1 MEVNIIHRE
10 KAAAVV
16 VPAEAVAANAVQVV
30 SSGKIRRVPVTV
42 GIRGSRNVEIIGNVS
57 KDTTVLSPARA
68 DLADGTRVRVANVNV
83 PAKPAPEAPVD
94 ATLDPTPSPGPS
106 PGPVASAALDRNS
119 AAVVTSSVDA
129 DNAVIS
135 SAISAH
141 VDSIVND
148 ARRNV
153 GKYSTTR

>member
-1 MEVNIIHRE
+1 MTVEVNIVYHE

-16 VPAEAVAANAVQVV
+16 VPAEAVIGNAVQVV
-30 SSGKIRRVPVTV
+30 SSGKIQRVPVNV
-42 GIRGSRNVEIIGNVS
+42 GIRGSRNVEVIGNVS

-68 DLADGTRVRVANVNV
+68 DLADGTRVRVAAAPVRAPTDAPEDATTAPV
-83 PAKPAPEAPVD
+83 PEQKPAA
-94 ATLDPTPSPGPS
+94 
-106 PGPVASAALDRNS
+106 
-119 AAVVTSSVDA
+119 VTSSLDP
-129 DNAVIS
+129 DDAVIS

-153 GKYSTTR
+153 GKYSTAR